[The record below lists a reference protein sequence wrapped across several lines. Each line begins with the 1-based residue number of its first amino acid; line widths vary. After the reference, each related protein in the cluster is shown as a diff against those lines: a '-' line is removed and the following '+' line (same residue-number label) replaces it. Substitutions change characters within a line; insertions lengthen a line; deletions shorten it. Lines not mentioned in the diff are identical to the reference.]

1 MFVHVT
7 QPLFAWEALEDN
19 PSLKSIKALVDA
31 IPDGK
36 LIESLEQARGRGRN
50 DYPIHVLWGVL
61 VLTVA
66 LRHPSIE
73 ACLAELE
80 RNEGLRRL
88 IGIESQT
95 GAPTKWSMSRFQYVL
110 GQPPHLELLVEV
122 FNKMTARLR
131 RLRCSASDSQAGVWV
146 TAGNWAYPRRLS

>member
-50 DYPIHVLWGVL
+50 DYPVHVLWGRAGAYRGR
-61 VLTVA
+61 A
-66 LRHPSIE
+66 LSQHRGVSGRVG
-73 ACLAELE
+73 AQ
-80 RNEGLRRL
+80 RRL
-88 IGIESQT
+88 
-95 GAPTKWSMSRFQYVL
+95 APAHR
-110 GQPPHLELLVEV
+110 H
-122 FNKMTARLR
+122 
-131 RLRCSASDSQAGVWV
+131 
-146 TAGNWAYPRRLS
+146 